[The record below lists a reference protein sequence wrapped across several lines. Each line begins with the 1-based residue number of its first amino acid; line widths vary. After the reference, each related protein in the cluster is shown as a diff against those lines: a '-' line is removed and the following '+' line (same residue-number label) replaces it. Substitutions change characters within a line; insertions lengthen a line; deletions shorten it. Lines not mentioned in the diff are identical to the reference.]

1 MQGVDLIITITD
13 RSRAEQF
20 ASWFR
25 SHGISLVLTALGR
38 GTATTEVLDF
48 LGLEATEKAV
58 LFCVAPRSPRMVR
71 QAARELW
78 LDIPGQGVL
87 MTVPVN
93 SIGGPTAKEYL
104 LHEQEGEAA
113 MEREITH
120 DLIVVI
126 ANQGSTDL
134 VMDAAR
140 EAGATGGTAIH
151 AKGTGTELV
160 QKFFGVSIASEQ
172 EMVFILTRSE
182 AKKPIMKAIMA
193 KAGIQSAGPVP
204 GVLPAG
210 GRHRRPAGAG
220 AAREPDLHV
229 RSGSAPDAGRLFPS
243 LRPGARFPILIFRQK
258 QPGFSFAFSENPAI
272 LCWFLNFLQNL
283 GISRQIQTEF
293 RAGLCV

>member
-172 EMVFILTRSE
+172 EMLFILTRSDT
-182 AKKPIMKAIMA
+182 KKPIMKAIMA
-193 KAGIQSAGPVP
+193 KAGIQSPAQSLVFSLPVGDIAG
-204 GVLPAG
+204 L
-210 GRHRRPAGAG
+210 
-220 AAREPDLHV
+220 RELD
-229 RSGSAPDAGRLFPS
+229 
-243 LRPGARFPILIFRQK
+243 Q
-258 QPGFSFAFSENPAI
+258 SEN
-272 LCWFLNFLQNL
+272 
-283 GISRQIQTEF
+283 
-293 RAGLCV
+293 

>member
-25 SHGISLVLTALGR
+25 SHGISLVLTALGQ

-78 LDIPGQGVL
+78 LDVPGQGVL

-93 SIGGPTAKEYL
+93 SIGGSTAKEYL

-113 MEREITH
+113 MERESTH

-140 EAGATGGTAIH
+140 EAGATGGTVIH

-160 QKFFGVSIASEQ
+160 QKFFGVSIATEQ
-172 EMVFILTRSE
+172 EMIFILTRSE
-182 AKKPIMKAIMA
+182 TKKPIMKAVMA
-193 KAGIQSAGPVP
+193 KAGDQQRRPGPD
-204 GVLPAG
+204 LLSAG

-220 AAREPDLHV
+220 PDGELKSDSRRAR
-229 RSGSAPDAGRLFPS
+229 RR
-243 LRPGARFPILIFRQK
+243 RARFFSQLSCTAAENFGPFGNFLPKEAGVSPVFQK
-258 QPGFSFAFSENPAI
+258 IPAI
-272 LCWFLNFLQNL
+272 FLKFSAKLRRP
-283 GISRQIQTEF
+283 RQIQTDF
-293 RAGLCV
+293 LPLLCV

>member
-25 SHGISLVLTALGR
+25 SHGISLVLTALGQ

-78 LDIPGQGVL
+78 LDVPGQGVL

-93 SIGGPTAKEYL
+93 SIGGSTAKEYL
-104 LHEQEGEAA
+104 LHEQEEGEAV
-113 MEREITH
+113 MERECTH

-140 EAGATGGTAIH
+140 EAGATGGTVIH

-160 QKFFGVSIASEQ
+160 QKFFGVSIATEQ
-172 EMVFILTRSE
+172 EMIFILTRSE
-182 AKKPIMKAIMA
+182 TKKPIMKAVMA
-193 KAGIQSAGPVP
+193 KAGVHSPAQALVFSLPV
-204 GVLPAG
+204 G
-210 GRHRRPAGAG
+210 
-220 AAREPDLHV
+220 D
-229 RSGSAPDAGRLFPS
+229 
-243 LRPGARFPILIFRQK
+243 I
-258 QPGFSFAFSENPAI
+258 
-272 LCWFLNFLQNL
+272 
-283 GISRQIQTEF
+283 
-293 RAGLCV
+293 AGLRELDQPEP

>member
-1 MQGVDLIITITD
+1 MQGVNLFITITD
-13 RSRAEQF
+13 RSRADQF

-25 SHGISLVLTALGR
+25 SHGISLVLTVLGE
-38 GTATTEVLDF
+38 GTATTEVLDY

-78 LDIPGQGVL
+78 LDVPGQGVL

-93 SIGGPTAKEYL
+93 SIGGSAAKEYL

-126 ANQGSTDL
+126 TNQGYTDL

-140 EAGATGGTAIH
+140 QAGATGGTAIH
-151 AKGTGTELV
+151 AKGIGTELV

-172 EMVFILTRSE
+172 EMIFILTKAE

-193 KAGIQSAGPVP
+193 KAGIQSPAQSLVFSLPVE
-204 GVLPAG
+204 GV
-210 GRHRRPAGAG
+210 
-220 AAREPDLHV
+220 
-229 RSGSAPDAGRLFPS
+229 
-243 LRPGARFPILIFRQK
+243 
-258 QPGFSFAFSENPAI
+258 
-272 LCWFLNFLQNL
+272 
-283 GISRQIQTEF
+283 
-293 RAGLCV
+293 AGLRELESSGEE

>member
-1 MQGVDLIITITD
+1 MNGLSNVRKRGETAMQGVDLIITITD
-13 RSRAEQF
+13 RSRADQF

-25 SHGISLVLTALGR
+25 SRGISLVLTALGQ

-160 QKFFGVSIASEQ
+160 QKFFGVSIATEQ
-172 EMVFILTRSE
+172 EMIFILTRSE
-182 AKKPIMKAIMA
+182 TKKPIMKAVMA
-193 KAGIQSAGPVP
+193 KAGVHSPAQALVFSLPV
-204 GVLPAG
+204 G
-210 GRHRRPAGAG
+210 
-220 AAREPDLHV
+220 D
-229 RSGSAPDAGRLFPS
+229 
-243 LRPGARFPILIFRQK
+243 I
-258 QPGFSFAFSENPAI
+258 
-272 LCWFLNFLQNL
+272 
-283 GISRQIQTEF
+283 
-293 RAGLCV
+293 AGLRELDQPEP